1 MFGKPEWFRLASYGL
16 APVAKQGRIYLG
28 VLAGLISLPVLS
40 LLVMGKM
47 LEAGVWLLASTGFTF
62 WDVRQ
67 VRKQIRDKENADK
80 MLYIKEEDEDETRLK
95 TQNYDLQVR
104 E

>member
-1 MFGKPEWFRLASYGL
+1 MFGKPEWFRLATYGL

-40 LLVMGKM
+40 LLVMGKL
-47 LEAGVWLLASTGFTF
+47 LEAGVWLLASTGFGV

-67 VRKQIRDKENADK
+67 VRKQIRTQEKADK
-80 MLYIKEEDEDETRLK
+80 TLYIKEEDEDETRLK

-104 E
+104 D